1 MVLLYKQITVGK
13 FKGVKTRYNLTESSE
28 EGYGSRRTALPTM
41 RIMIMMMLL
50 QKKTRKK

>member
-28 EGYGSRRTALPTM
+28 EGYGSRRAALPTT
-41 RIMIMMMLL
+41 RIMMMMMLL
-50 QKKTRKK
+50 QKTRKK